1 MNALCEAKTI
11 LENKYKIAHNGDQ
24 QQSSTQFT
32 WFTSTKVQIQV
43 HGALRCASGNAY
55 AINTLGTLGTWFP
68 TSLVSNDH
76 LCYTWGQIMANM
88 FANMFITCA
97 KPEGRA
103 WRTCSPTCSANMRT
117 CSANMFGEHAN
128 MFAFQNTHTPN
139 AHTHKHF
146 QCVPRE
152 RLPLVSAP
160 ALTRQAPFFSS
171 FSPDFGHQF

>member
-76 LCYTWGQIMANM
+76 LCYTWGQSMANM
-88 FANMFITCA
+88 F
-97 KPEGRA
+97 
-103 WRTCSPTCSANMRT
+103 
-117 CSANMFGEHAN
+117 ANMFGEHAN
-128 MFAFQNTHTPN
+128 MFAFQNTHTTN

-152 RLPLVSAP
+152 RLPLVSAL

-171 FSPDFGHQF
+171 FSKHFGHQF